1 MKSNDKSVTKQKVK
15 RVKKENRGHIIS
27 PNISLN
33 NKKKKVNI
41 KKLKEIRDRR
51 SLRAPK
57 RKKKKL
63 DWSKV
68 TRDEKIP
75 FSFSPTNKEREEM
88 LSVLKLTM
96 HNPAKKLLVKK
107 LGDGFA
113 TAYQRYRRALER
125 ERGKRGCFLVS
136 DSSMKHAQQGGIRCI
151 QKEVTPFE
159 VLRYWHEHIGDF
171 KDGSL
176 KIPPLTWVASEQAIE
191 TVACSDLSAKREKP
205 SFGNSFSGKELDPKV
220 RKLLKKFGVEEQEER
235 FLLQIQNTACAI
247 SQGASFYIPKRIKQA
262 AEYLV
267 KVHFSK

>member
-1 MKSNDKSVTKQKVK
+1 MKDNDKSVTKEC
-15 RVKKENRGHIIS
+15 RKKTKKNESGHIIS
-27 PNISLN
+27 SNISS

-63 DWSKV
+63 DWSKIA
-68 TRDEKIP
+68 RNEKTS
-75 FSFSPTNKEREEM
+75 FSFSPTDKEREEM
-88 LSVLKLTM
+88 FSVLKLTM

-113 TAYQRYRRALER
+113 VAYQRYRRALER
-125 ERGKRGCFLVS
+125 EQGKRGCFLVS
-136 DSSMKHAQQGGIRCI
+136 DSSMYNAQQGGIRCI

-176 KIPPLTWVASEQAIE
+176 KIPPLTWVSSEQAIE
-191 TVACSDLSAKREKP
+191 TVACSDLNAKKEKP

-220 RKLLKKFGVEEQEER
+220 RRLLKKFGVEEQEEG

-247 SQGASFYIPKRIKQA
+247 SKGASFYIPKRIKRA
-262 AEYLV
+262 AEYLA
-267 KVHFSK
+267 KVYFSK